1 MKIPRVRGLVSRE
14 AIKREI
20 KKAQKKLAALE
31 KRATPEQ
38 RDAILRQ
45 KLELHLCQEIIE
57 DIYIIGP

>member
-1 MKIPRVRGLVSRE
+1 MAIPRVKGLVSRK

-20 KKAQKKLAALE
+20 KKAQKKLAAME
-31 KRATPEQ
+31 KRATPGQ

-45 KLELHLCQEIIE
+45 KLEFHLCQEILD